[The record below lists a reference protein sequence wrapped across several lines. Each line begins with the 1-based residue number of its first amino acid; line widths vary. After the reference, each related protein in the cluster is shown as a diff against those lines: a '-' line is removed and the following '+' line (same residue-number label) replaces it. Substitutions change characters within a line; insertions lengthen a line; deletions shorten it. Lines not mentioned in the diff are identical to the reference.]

1 MNLNKLV
8 ETHKGQDNIISNRM
22 PHHDID
28 PKKKE
33 EMSYYVSVMKHL
45 FTLGANGMLHTGGLL
60 NGIINGGNSKYST
73 LRSYAKGQTNTDKY
87 KEQLLGKDSKGN
99 QRKKSYMNISW
110 EQDRGHVN
118 LRDQI
123 LGIYDKMDYDVAVR
137 AVDPASQ
144 YKRKKEIAALKIW
157 QNQTFKNFIGSL
169 GVDFKQP
176 EQQFESEQD
185 VDLFVK
191 TGGLKLQEEIKLQ
204 KALNVTNTE
213 SKWRMLKYM
222 LFADLFDIGIVAVKD
237 YIDHSINTPILRYVD
252 PDMLLLPCSKYL
264 DFRDITMAA
273 EIRQMTIAEI
283 RNESK
288 LQEKHLM
295 MIAKEYGFNN
305 AFASVQHTQCYN
317 ENGYY
322 PYDHIKVWVL
332 DGCWL
337 SSDVRKFREKNIEK
351 YGTLDFSE
359 KPYDY
364 KLDKSEEARGAKL
377 IEKRVQYQYEC
388 KWIIGTDFA
397 FGCDKNDNTPRQ
409 GKTGYKK
416 GILSYHVATTG
427 VTSKVERMVPDIDMI
442 NILTYKRRN
451 AIAAIPAP
459 PAMIFNKSA
468 LENTELDGEIKT
480 PTDLMN
486 MLLEKGIMSLD
497 TVDSHGNPIANI
509 HSLVA
514 PIQSNAFE
522 QFKIFSDGINEHR
535 NNISINTGMNDVANG
550 STDSERMLK
559 VQGEAK
565 LEAANNSIQ
574 PEYAA
579 MRELSEAA
587 YTSSMLRW
595 QQICKDG
602 EIDIEYHPLH
612 EDDIEI
618 IKLTEDIAGIKF
630 NLKVTLSSNYQE
642 KQFLLQQLI
651 GLTQQRAKFGYGGI
665 TEDVYIGLYRV
676 IMAGNIPLA
685 QLMLGKSVKEQE
697 VKDQERK
704 QQDIQANGEQQRM
717 SAQLAQEE
725 ARKTIVT
732 KAAMDMS
739 LAHNQF
745 VYDANLKAIEA
756 DLEDGVLENEALRQ
770 QVGLISQGIKP
781 SMDELMKYLNTA
793 MEQPQQQA

>member
-1 MNLNKLV
+1 
-8 ETHKGQDNIISNRM
+8 
-22 PHHDID
+22 
-28 PKKKE
+28 
-33 EMSYYVSVMKHL
+33 
-45 FTLGANGMLHTGGLL
+45 
-60 NGIINGGNSKYST
+60 
-73 LRSYAKGQTNTDKY
+73 
-87 KEQLLGKDSKGN
+87 
-99 QRKKSYMNISW
+99 
-110 EQDRGHVN
+110 
-118 LRDQI
+118 
-123 LGIYDKMDYDVAVR
+123 
-137 AVDPASQ
+137 
-144 YKRKKEIAALKIW
+144 
-157 QNQTFKNFIGSL
+157 
-169 GVDFKQP
+169 
-176 EQQFESEQD
+176 
-185 VDLFVK
+185 
-191 TGGLKLQEEIKLQ
+191 
-204 KALNVTNTE
+204 
-213 SKWRMLKYM
+213 
-222 LFADLFDIGIVAVKD
+222 
-237 YIDHSINTPILRYVD
+237 
-252 PDMLLLPCSKYL
+252 
-264 DFRDITMAA
+264 
-273 EIRQMTIAEI
+273 
-283 RNESK
+283 
-288 LQEKHLM
+288 
-295 MIAKEYGFNN
+295 
-305 AFASVQHTQCYN
+305 
-317 ENGYY
+317 
-322 PYDHIKVWVL
+322 
-332 DGCWL
+332 
-337 SSDVRKFREKNIEK
+337 
-351 YGTLDFSE
+351 
-359 KPYDY
+359 
-364 KLDKSEEARGAKL
+364 
-377 IEKRVQYQYEC
+377 
-388 KWIIGTDFA
+388 
-397 FGCDKNDNTPRQ
+397 
-409 GKTGYKK
+409 
-416 GILSYHVATTG
+416 
-427 VTSKVERMVPDIDMI
+427 
-442 NILTYKRRN
+442 
-451 AIAAIPAP
+451 
-459 PAMIFNKSA
+459 
-468 LENTELDGEIKT
+468 
-480 PTDLMN
+480 